1 MGKIRV
7 RLAIV
12 FISLIAVSV
21 LICGILSAKL
31 LRDSLLDS
39 LRVSLDEQLQVIGQ
53 HVSGQASSFQALDD
67 DSKMK
72 LLTALVQSSK
82 TKISW
87 LNVEQNAL
95 DDLGQRATQTLG
107 DGRSHHLFEDSRTGD
122 LMMYVTLEWFV
133 EDKVQGFI
141 VLAKS
146 VERVEASTQRFWNA
160 LVLGLLIVFVVAS
173 IISLRLAQGITQPI
187 ESITRIAGE
196 ITTFDF
202 RSRATEHDKDEI
214 GQLGRAINTMAA
226 GLEQQLT
233 QIRENETRFKTVL
246 DNMVTGIILL
256 DAEHRITLLNDRAAL
271 MIDYEQSHWIGQL
284 YTAMKHPV
292 ELPSLINL
300 SLESKRSI
308 REELTIF
315 YPFERIVEIN
325 IVPLYM
331 DEGRYRGLIVMIHDI
346 TTIRKLE
353 MMRREFVANVSHEIK
368 TPLTALKGFA
378 ETLLSGALDD
388 RETARSFL
396 QIIYNEADRLNRLI
410 TDILQ
415 LSKMESGQYLLNYSP
430 VELKPLLEKLMKMMA
445 TQAQMKSIS
454 LHIEAT
460 EETFVEA
467 DEDLLLQILINL
479 VSNGINYTP
488 NGGRVTVSAEYI
500 ELPEATDLMRITV
513 SDTGIGIPKQ
523 DQQRIFER
531 FYRVDK
537 ARSRESGGT
546 GLGLSIVKHLVEL
559 HYGSIAVD
567 SRPGLGSNFTIE
579 LPLLQ
584 QHRNIK

>member
-1 MGKIRV
+1 
-7 RLAIV
+7 
-12 FISLIAVSV
+12 
-21 LICGILSAKL
+21 
-31 LRDSLLDS
+31 
-39 LRVSLDEQLQVIGQ
+39 
-53 HVSGQASSFQALDD
+53 
-67 DSKMK
+67 
-72 LLTALVQSSK
+72 
-82 TKISW
+82 
-87 LNVEQNAL
+87 
-95 DDLGQRATQTLG
+95 
-107 DGRSHHLFEDSRTGD
+107 
-122 LMMYVTLEWFV
+122 
-133 EDKVQGFI
+133 
-141 VLAKS
+141 
-146 VERVEASTQRFWNA
+146 
-160 LVLGLLIVFVVAS
+160 
-173 IISLRLAQGITQPI
+173 
-187 ESITRIAGE
+187 
-196 ITTFDF
+196 
-202 RSRATEHDKDEI
+202 
-214 GQLGRAINTMAA
+214 
-226 GLEQQLT
+226 
-233 QIRENETRFKTVL
+233 
-246 DNMVTGIILL
+246 MVTGIILL

-271 MIDYEQSHWIGQL
+271 MIDYEQSQWIGQL

-331 DEGRYRGLIVMIHDI
+331 DEDRYRGLIVMIHDI

-415 LSKMESGQYLLNYSP
+415 LSKMESGQYQLNYSP

-445 TQAQMKSIS
+445 TQARMKSIS

-500 ELPEATDLMRITV
+500 ELPESTDLMRITV

>member
-271 MIDYEQSHWIGQL
+271 MIDYEQSQWIGQL

-331 DEGRYRGLIVMIHDI
+331 DENRYRGLIVMIHDI